1 MEILKWRES
10 YETGVEQMDAQHKK
24 LIQLVNQLYSIL
36 RQKDGLD
43 VLDTILQEMSDY
55 AEQHLRDEEAL
66 LQQYDYPELNRQ
78 KLSHQEYYET
88 MHELF
93 AEMEV
98 DKYEAAQKIYR
109 FLRKWWIDHIVGEDK
124 EYGQYLREKGIR

>member
-1 MEILKWRES
+1 MEILKWREA
-10 YETGVEQMDAQHKK
+10 YETGVEQMDTQHKK
-24 LIQLVNQLYSIL
+24 LIKLVNQLYAML
-36 RQKDGLD
+36 RQKAELD
-43 VLDTILQEMSDY
+43 ELDAILQEMSDY

-66 LQQYDYPELNRQ
+66 LHKHGYPDFNRQ
-78 KLSHQEYYET
+78 KESHQEYYDT
-88 MHELF
+88 MDELF

-124 EYGQYLREKGIR
+124 EYGEYLREKGVR

>member
-10 YETGVEQMDAQHKK
+10 YETGVEQMDAQHKQ
-24 LIQLVNQLYSIL
+24 LIQLVNQLYTIL

-43 VLDTILQEMSDY
+43 ALDAILQEMSDY
-55 AEQHLRDEEAL
+55 SEQHLRDEEAL
-66 LQQYDYPELNRQ
+66 LQKYGYPELNRQ
-78 KLSHQEYYET
+78 KHSHQEYYET
-88 MHELF
+88 IDELS

-124 EYGQYLREKGIR
+124 EYGEYLREKGIR